1 MTNFDE
7 FLEEQLQNPKFK
19 AELDAL
25 EPEFSI
31 VQAIIDAR
39 KQTVNIVSP
48 SNGPESLC

>member
-19 AELDAL
+19 ADWDAL
-25 EPEFSI
+25 
-31 VQAIIDAR
+31 DAR
-39 KQTVNIVSP
+39 KQTINIVYP